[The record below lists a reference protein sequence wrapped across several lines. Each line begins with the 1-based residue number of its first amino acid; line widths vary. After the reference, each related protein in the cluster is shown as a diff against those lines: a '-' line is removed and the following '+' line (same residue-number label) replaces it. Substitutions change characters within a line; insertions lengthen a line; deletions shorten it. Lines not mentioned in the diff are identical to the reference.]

1 MDFLKK
7 VLGGEDGFGSTT
19 KVELDRS
26 LDRVFDR
33 AIVDGEK
40 LASLIVAQSKEF
52 RDNPKAKVG
61 FFDACLYMFV
71 VLWIIH
77 SKIHIGVEKT
87 NELRGPRNEV
97 NRLWSL
103 IRTAF
108 SSYNEKKQMA
118 NMAKFDERWEG
129 GHYDEWK

>member
-7 VLGGEDGFGSTT
+7 ILGEEGEFGRRRGS
-19 KVELDRS
+19 ELHAS

-33 AIVDGEK
+33 AIHDGQK
-40 LASLIVAQSKEF
+40 FSAQIVKNSKEF
-52 RDNPKAKVG
+52 RDDPEAKVR

-71 VLWIIH
+71 VVWIIY
-77 SKIHIGVEKT
+77 SQIGIGVEKT
-87 NELRGPRNEV
+87 NGLRGPRNEV

-108 SSYNEKKQMA
+108 SSYDVAKQQK
-118 NMAKFDERWEG
+118 NMAKFGERWEDG
-129 GHYDEWK
+129 FYDEWK